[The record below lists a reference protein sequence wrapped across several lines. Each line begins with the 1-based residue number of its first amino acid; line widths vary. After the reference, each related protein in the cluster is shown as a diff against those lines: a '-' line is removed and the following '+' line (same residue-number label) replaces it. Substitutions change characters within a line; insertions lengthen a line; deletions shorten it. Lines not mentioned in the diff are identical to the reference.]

1 MGRWDLEAEYEPC
14 DSQQLKL
21 PVSEWIVATERAMK
35 VRQRNTTEYALHSHN
50 VYYVKLNAM
59 LEARMIQS

>member
-1 MGRWDLEAEYEPC
+1 RYGGADGRELVDGCAGEYGNPGDGGEFW
-14 DSQQLKL
+14 QAWAAVVITL
-21 PVSEWIVATERAMK
+21 A
-35 VRQRNTTEYALHSHN
+35 SHN

>member
-1 MGRWDLEAEYEPC
+1 MSD
-14 DSQQLKL
+14 
-21 PVSEWIVATERAMK
+21 VSLLAQGFLSMA
-35 VRQRNTTEYALHSHN
+35 SHN